1 MENMYHMR
9 LMALLQ
15 ELVRKRGPKGAARVL
30 EIDPKTVA
38 ESIRTGRLSRRTR
51 DSLETGVAGGRRLG
65 CGAPA
70 GAQREAGGPCRCA

>member
-1 MENMYHMR
+1 MKSTEHGIEESRAVENMYHMR

-38 ESIRTGRLSRRTR
+38 ESIRTGQLSRR
-51 DSLETGVAGGRRLG
+51 DAGLAGAGVAGGRRLC
-65 CGAPA
+65 CGPTA
-70 GAQREAGGPCRCA
+70 